1 VANFCEK
8 LPLRALRSSHS
19 GAWQHNTMTSK
30 LKRVV
35 LSVPVLRPTV
45 LYLYR
50 TKIALEYLLGTI
62 RKILVWLLTS
72 NETANF
78 TYHLEEKNKRYLAAL
93 IADITNK
100 AFDEILGYIDEIM
113 NDSKLQRH
121 IAEMTRRNDARF
133 TSDPEAKPARRAGWY
148 AFVRALKPKIV
159 VETGVDKG
167 LGACVLTSALMK
179 NIEEGYEGYY
189 YGTDINPKAGYLMSD
204 DYRKFGEIL
213 YGDSIESL
221 RKLDK
226 EIDIFINDSDHSAEY
241 ERREYETIKAKL
253 SPNAIILGDNAH
265 VDNKLLDFAL
275 ATGRRFIFFQE
286 RPLNHWYPG
295 AGIGIAFVRNS

>member
-1 VANFCEK
+1 MNELKTLVIRT
-8 LPLRALRSSHS
+8 PGLRTA
-19 GAWQHNTMTSK
+19 
-30 LKRVV
+30 
-35 LSVPVLRPTV
+35 V

-50 TKIALEYLLGTI
+50 ATISFRYVSVTFKKIVL
-62 RKILVWLLTS
+62 WLLTS

-121 IAEMTRRNDARF
+121 IAEMTRRSDTRF

-179 NIEEGYEGYY
+179 NNQEGYEGYY
-189 YGTDINPKAGYLMSD
+189 YGTDINPKAGYLMSN
-204 DYRKFGEIL
+204 DYCKFGEIL

-226 EIDIFINDSDHSAEY
+226 KIDMFINDSDHSADY

-265 VDNKLLDFAL
+265 VDDKLLDFAL

-295 AGIGIAFVRNS
+295 AGIGIAFVRNPNR